1 MINSSIIFVFK
12 CIRAIEYART
22 ITEKERERGREGG
35 EYEMSYTLLQVPECD
50 IHFQWFIIR
59 YINVHI
65 NHVTNGRQYQRQR
78 DVPKGYHG
86 N

>member
-1 MINSSIIFVFK
+1 MSH
-12 CIRAIEYART
+12 
-22 ITEKERERGREGG
+22 TE
-35 EYEMSYTLLQVPECD
+35 LQVPECD
-50 IHFQWFIIR
+50 IHFHWFITR
-59 YINVHI
+59 CINIHI

>member
-35 EYEMSYTLLQVPECD
+35 EYEMSYTP
-50 IHFQWFIIR
+50 I
-59 YINVHI
+59 
-65 NHVTNGRQYQRQR
+65 TST
-78 DVPKGYHG
+78 
-86 N
+86 